1 MVLLDGYSIVDKYTH
16 CKSIFDMKKVDFD
29 FYKNE
34 KEKTIECFTTYYNN
48 LQVFAVL
55 FKDNLDYDKI
65 NTKRFISTLFSY
77 DSYLINKKENTN
89 KYLLNAFVH
98 IMNLNPTLTL
108 NIAAFNRLEIIKN
121 ISSNNNIINFK
132 ILDVDNIQTNISNYL
147 NNHDLLNLVN
157 LMTKIDFKEKDEYKS
172 FIKLNYNDELMDL
185 EKKLI
190 EENDVFL
197 LNKLADENIFIKSS
211 KLDSS
216 INRKRRF
223 F

>member
-1 MVLLDGYSIVDKYTH
+1 MLKLIFEEYIYNRNLKYDVIDKYKDDINLIGIQNIINSYENLFLGENTYFLEMVLLDGYSIVDKYTH

-98 IMNLNPTLTL
+98 IMNLN
-108 NIAAFNRLEIIKN
+108 
-121 ISSNNNIINFK
+121 
-132 ILDVDNIQTNISNYL
+132 Q
-147 NNHDLLNLVN
+147 LLH
-157 LMTKIDFKEKDEYKS
+157 
-172 FIKLNYNDELMDL
+172 
-185 EKKLI
+185 
-190 EENDVFL
+190 
-197 LNKLADENIFIKSS
+197 
-211 KLDSS
+211 
-216 INRKRRF
+216 
-223 F
+223 